1 MKVKVINL
9 DKLQNKIDALSNNM
23 DLSKAITRGALRVER
38 DAKILVPVDTGLLRS
53 SITHSVI
60 GNSATVGT
68 SIEYAAK
75 VELGIGQRR
84 QPYLTPALN
93 LNRTIITQ
101 EIKQGLH
108 EELKRV
114 TK

>member
-1 MKVKVINL
+1 MSKVIGA
-9 DKLQNKIDALSNNM
+9 DKLAAKINK
-23 DLSKAITRGALRVER
+23 LSKANLVAKGLLKGALRVER

-53 SITHSVI
+53 SITHDVQGSV
-60 GNSATVGT
+60 ATVGT

-93 LNRTIITQ
+93 FNRDL
-101 EIKQGLH
+101 IKQDIVEAVN
-108 EELKRV
+108 EELRKV
-114 TK
+114 AK